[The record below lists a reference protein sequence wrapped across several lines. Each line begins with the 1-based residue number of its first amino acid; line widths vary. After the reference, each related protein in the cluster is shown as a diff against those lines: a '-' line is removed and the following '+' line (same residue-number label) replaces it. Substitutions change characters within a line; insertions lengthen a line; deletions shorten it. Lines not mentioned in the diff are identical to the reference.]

1 VIYTLRHRTIY
12 QYEGRVSFAQCV
24 LRLTPRSS
32 RTQTVLLSAITL
44 EPRPARTDA
53 GIGPFGERTLR
64 VLIDQPHE
72 VLIIE
77 SRCRVD
83 VHAPPTG
90 DAADSEP
97 WETVRLLSFA
107 DCDLGPEGPAA
118 FLYPTRRTPCIAPI
132 TDYAR
137 QSFTSGRPIVEAA
150 ADLMRRMRRDFV
162 YDPEATTVATPAAE
176 AFVRRH
182 GVCQDFA
189 HIMIAGLRGLGLAAA
204 YVSGYLRTIPRAGQ
218 PRLEGADATHAWVSV
233 WCGPAWG
240 WIGFDPTNAVFA
252 EDDHIVLAVG
262 RDYGD
267 VAPIDGVILTS
278 GVQTVCVEVDVIP
291 EGEAL
296 PPTLAAAI
304 AADKRA
310 PGDRFSGLGA
320 R

>member
-12 QYEGRVSFAQCV
+12 QYEAPVSFAQCV

-32 RTQTVLLSAITL
+32 ATQTVLRSAITV
-44 EPRPARTDA
+44 EPRPAHTDA
-53 GIGPFGERTLR
+53 GFGPFGERTLR
-64 VLIDQPHE
+64 ILIDQPHE
-72 VLIIE
+72 VLLIE

-90 DAADSEP
+90 DPADSEP

-107 DCDLGPEGPAA
+107 DSDLGPEGPAA
-118 FLYPTRRTPCIAPI
+118 FLYPTLRTPSIAPI

-137 QSFTSGRPIVEAA
+137 QSFTPSRPIAEAA
-150 ADLMRRMRRDFV
+150 GDLMRRMRRDFV

-189 HIMIAGLRGLGLAAA
+189 HIMIAGLRGLGLPAA
-204 YVSGYLRTIPRAGQ
+204 YVSGYLRTIPPAGQ

-233 WCGPAWG
+233 WCGPARG
-240 WIGFDPTNAVFA
+240 WLGFDPTNAVFA
-252 EDDHIVLAVG
+252 EHDHIVLAVG

-267 VAPIDGVILTS
+267 VAPIDGVILAS
-278 GVQTVCVEVDVIP
+278 GVQTVGVEVDVIP

-304 AADKRA
+304 AADHHA
-310 PGDRFSGLGA
+310 TA
-320 R
+320 